1 MLQAIRSK
9 ATSFI
14 VKILF
19 ALLILTFGVWGI
31 GDIFRNRSTDTTV
44 ATVGGRIITIEQV
57 ATAVRS
63 DLQRLQSVFGGT
75 VDPAQAKQLGVVDN
89 ALQRIVGGE
98 LVNLEIDRLHLAV
111 GDDAVRQAILANPA
125 FRNQQGVFDRS
136 LYQAV
141 LANNSMSEPQF
152 EAQLREDILRGE
164 MTSAI
169 TEGWTPPK
177 ELTDALYRTRFERR
191 TADTVT
197 LPPSA
202 AGAIPAPS
210 EEQLDTFYKSHQDD
224 FRTPE
229 LRSFKLALLT
239 LDDVAAGIAVPEDK
253 LKQEYEARK
262 SEFDKPEER
271 QLQQIL
277 LSDEA
282 KAKDAEAQLA
292 AGKDFSEIAKSVAGA
307 EAGALD
313 LGWVKRDD
321 LPAPLADA
329 AFALKAGATTEPVQT
344 SFGWHILRLV
354 AVKPAEQQSF
364 DEVKQKL
371 AQDLARDQAGDAL
384 AEAANHIDDALAGGA
399 SLADMAQKFGLKTIE
414 IADVDSAG
422 HDAAGKTVELPKAAA
437 DILRAAFATA
447 SGQTSEL
454 AQLGEDGYFVVAV
467 DKVTPAAVKPL
478 AQVHDDA
485 VKLWQD
491 DERGATLAKAAD
503 AIAAEVNSGRSLK
516 DVAAQRK
523 LTLATTKP
531 VLRTGGDRDPPPAL
545 VAKLFEAKQGQA
557 VTAPDGDGM
566 MIAQVTAIEPADP
579 AKDAAAVRQLARQLG
594 QTMQSDLFSEF
605 DQALRRQFPVEVNQT
620 NLDRVL

>member
-9 ATSFI
+9 ATSFV

-19 ALLILTFGVWGI
+19 ALLIVTFGVWGI
-31 GDIFRNRSTDTTV
+31 GDIFRSRSTDTTV
-44 ATVGGRIITIEQV
+44 ATVGDRAITIDQV

-63 DLQRLQSVFGGT
+63 DMQRLQSAFGGT
-75 VDPAQAKQLGVVDN
+75 IDAAQAKQLGVVDN

-98 LVNLEIDRLHLAV
+98 LVDLEIDRLHLAV
-111 GDDAVRQAILANPA
+111 GDEAVRQAILANPA

-141 LANNSMSEPQF
+141 LANSHLSEPQF
-152 EAQLREDILRGE
+152 EAQLREDMLRGE
-164 MTSAI
+164 LTSAI

-197 LPPSA
+197 LPPAA
-202 AGAIPAPS
+202 AGAIPAPT
-210 EEQLDTFYKSHQDD
+210 EDQLDAFYKSHQDD

-229 LRSFKLALLT
+229 LRSFKLATLT
-239 LDDVAAGIAVPEDK
+239 LDDLAAGITVPEDK

-262 SEFDKPEER
+262 NELGTAEER
-271 QLQQIL
+271 QLQQML
-277 LSDEA
+277 LPDET

-292 AGKDFSEIAKSVAGA
+292 AGKDFAEVAKSVAGE

-313 LGWVKRDD
+313 LGWVKRAD
-321 LPAPLADA
+321 LPEELGNA
-329 AFALKAGATTEPVQT
+329 AFAVKTGETTQPLQT

-354 AVKPAEQQSF
+354 AIKPAEQQSF
-364 DEVKQKL
+364 DQAKAKL
-371 AQDLARDQAGDAL
+371 AQDLARDEAGDKL
-384 AEAANHIDDALAGGA
+384 ADAANHIDDALAGGA
-399 SLADMAQKFGLKTIE
+399 SLTETAQKFGMKTIDV
-414 IADVDSAG
+414 ADVDNGG
-422 HDAAGKTVELPKAAA
+422 HDAAGKTAELPKAAA

-454 AQLGEDGYFVVAV
+454 TQMGEDGYFIVAV

-485 VKLWQD
+485 VKLWQA
-491 DERGATLAKAAD
+491 DERSAALAKAAD

-516 DVAAQRK
+516 DIAAERK
-523 LTLATTKP
+523 LALATTKP
-531 VLRTGGDRDPPPAL
+531 VLRTGGDHDAPPAL
-545 VAKLFEAKQGQA
+545 VAKLFEAKPGQA
-557 VTAPDGDGM
+557 VTAPAGDSV

-579 AKDAAAVRQLARQLG
+579 TKDAAAVLQLAHQLG
-594 QTMQSDLFSEF
+594 QTMQNDLLSEF